1 MTIAAVYARFSS
13 DSQREESIEIQ
24 LERCGQLIEREK
36 WVQGEIYTDYAMTGT
51 NDKRPAFQRCIADGE
66 AGLYDVLVVY
76 KLDRFARNVE
86 VSRRYKR
93 KLRSAGVRIVSVRE
107 GESKDTPDGFL
118 HEAMDEAFAEYY
130 SRNLSVL
137 IRDGIAKNAENC
149 KASGVRI
156 FGYDVDDDDRF
167 VINEDEAAIVR
178 RLFRA
183 YIGGETVNRLTDW
196 LKAHGHKTRRGNWW
210 SKNSVTKLLK
220 NDAYMGTYRYAG
232 VEVPD
237 GMPAIV
243 DKGDFLMVQEI
254 MRHRNLRKRASLADD
269 YLLTE
274 KLRCLRCG
282 RSVSGTSGK
291 GKSGKKYRY
300 YACQSKT
307 GNCGLRIP
315 ADKVEDAVLEA
326 VKDMLADEDT
336 VEAMVGSVMD
346 YAASRPNMADHYREE
361 LAEVTRRRDKLVAS
375 IAEGID
381 PSAVKDAVNGCVER
395 MKDLDKL
402 IAKEEFEH
410 SSLLDEGQVRE
421 YLARFVDKADGD
433 PERAELLVSTFV
445 DLVYADE
452 KKAVVLFI
460 LDGAEEVPFEEIQA
474 LANHEHP
481 LNRSSEGVRASILWW
496 SRVTLARNLYR
507 HNQAF
512 ALIVLLPKRQ

>member
-1 MTIAAVYARFSS
+1 MTLAAVYARFSS

-24 LERCGQLIEREK
+24 LERCAQLIEREK
-36 WVQGEIYTDYAMTGT
+36 WVQGEVYTDHAMTGT

-86 VSRRYKR
+86 LSRRYKR
-93 KLRSAGVRIVSVRE
+93 KLRNAGVRIVSVRE

-137 IRDGIAKNAENC
+137 IRDGIAKNAEKC

-156 FGYDVDDDDRF
+156 YGYDVDGDDRF
-167 VINEDEAAIVR
+167 TINEDEAAIVR
-178 RLFRA
+178 RLFNA
-183 YIGGETVNRLTDW
+183 YIGGETVNMLVNW
-196 LKAHGHKTRRGNWW
+196 LKANGHKTRRGNWW

-220 NDAYMGTYRYAG
+220 NDAYMGVYRYAG

-237 GMPAIV
+237 GMPAII

-254 MRHRNLRKRASLADD
+254 MGHRNRHKRASLAVD
-269 YLLTE
+269 YLLSE
-274 KLRCLRCG
+274 KMRCLRCG
-282 RSVSGTSGK
+282 RSLTGTSGT

-300 YACQSKT
+300 YGCLSKT

-315 ADKVEDAVLEA
+315 ADTVEDAVLEA
-326 VKDMLADEDT
+326 VKDLLADEDT

-361 LAEVTRRRDKLVAS
+361 LENVTKRRDKLVAS

-381 PSAVKDAVNGCVER
+381 PAAVKDAVNGCSER
-395 MKDLDKL
+395 IRDLDKL
-402 IAKEEFEH
+402 IAREEFEH
-410 SSLLDEGQVRE
+410 ANLLDEKRVRE
-421 YLARFVDKADGD
+421 YLARFVDKADND
-433 PERAELLVSTFV
+433 PQRAELLVYTFI
-445 DLVYADE
+445 DQVYADE
-452 KKAVVLFI
+452 EKAVVVFT
-460 LDGAEEVPFEEIQA
+460 LDGAEEVTFGEVQA
-474 LANHEHP
+474 LVNDEHP
-481 LNRSSEGVRASILWW
+481 LSRSPEGVRASILWW
-496 SRVTLARNLYR
+496 SIGGSN
-507 HNQAF
+507 
-512 ALIVLLPKRQ
+512 P